1 MSEQKKFDH
10 ILVELPREIDKDG
23 NVIREGI
30 DGNYAVISINRPDKL
45 NAIQQKTIKEIAD
58 ALEDLE
64 LNSKVRCV
72 VLRGT
77 REYTK
82 KPSFS
87 TGQDLSSPLDPRIKP
102 NIPAHMA
109 LLVHRYHKCFD
120 SIDAFPKPLIAAVDG
135 YALGGGTEL
144 ALVCDLIISSKR
156 SVFGFTEIQRGI
168 FPSGGGTQRMIRH
181 IGLARATQ
189 MLFLGEHH
197 PAEQMYEW
205 GLVNFLVENDKFE
218 ETVHE
223 IAKKI
228 GNSATTSLMVIKK
241 CIRFG
246 SQVPLNVGL
255 QLEQLGLGVNSAS
268 DDMAEGIRAFLRRK
282 DPNFKGF

>member
-10 ILVELPREIDKDG
+10 ILVELPREVDKDG

-45 NAIQQKTIKEIAD
+45 NAIQHKTIKEIAD
-58 ALEDLE
+58 ALVDLE
-64 LNSKVRCV
+64 LNSEVRCV

-77 REYTK
+77 KDYTK

-87 TGQDLSSPLDPRIKP
+87 TGADLSSPLDPRIKP
-102 NIPAHMA
+102 NIPAHMT
-109 LLVHRYHKCFD
+109 LLIHQYHRSFD
-120 SIDAFPKPLIAAVDG
+120 SMDAFPKPLLAAVDG
-135 YALGGGTEL
+135 YALGGGSEL
-144 ALVCDLIISSKR
+144 ALICDLIISSKR
-156 SVFGFTEIQRGI
+156 SVFGFSEIQRGI
-168 FPSGGGTQRMIRH
+168 FPSAGGTQRMIRN

-189 MLFLGEHH
+189 MLFLGEQHS
-197 PAEQMYEW
+197 AEQMYEW
-205 GLVNFLVENDKFE
+205 GFVNFLVENDKFE
-218 ETVHE
+218 ERVHE

-255 QLEQLGLGVNSAS
+255 QLEQLGFGVNSAAE
-268 DDMAEGIRAFLRRK
+268 DVAEGIRAFLRRK
-282 DPNFKGF
+282 EPNFKGF